1 MRSPTVTQAA
11 SVQRF
16 TRLAWGTLAWTV
28 LVVVWGAYVRA
39 SGSGAGCGNHWPACN
54 GMVIPQSPSA
64 HTLIE
69 FTHRMMTSVD
79 TVLIVAMLVLA
90 WRFFPR
96 SHPVRTGAALSM
108 AFLVT
113 EALLGAALVKWNLVV
128 DNRSTAR
135 IWMMALHLVNTLV
148 LLACVTL
155 TAWWARGGGRVRL
168 RGRGTAGWAMVGA
181 VLAFVAVAAAGA
193 VTALGDTLYPKTHV
207 GFAEA
212 TAATFL
218 ERLRVVH
225 PLLAVLTTVYVV
237 FAGGVARRSRP
248 GGETE
253 RLSRLLVALFVAQVM
268 AGVFNLAMLAPVW
281 MQLVHLALA
290 DGVWIALVCAA
301 AAVLADEPAR
311 APSAERARA
320 VALAG

>member
-1 MRSPTVTQAA
+1 
-11 SVQRF
+11 VQRF

-168 RGRGTAGWAMVGA
+168 RGRGAAGWAMIGA

-218 ERLRVVH
+218 DRLRVVH

-237 FAGGVARRSRP
+237 FAGGVARRARP

-253 RLSRLLVALFVAQVM
+253 GLSRLLVGLIVAQVM

-301 AAVLADEPAR
+301 AAVLADEPAP
-311 APSAERARA
+311 APAVERAR
-320 VALAG
+320 VTVLAG